1 MLQAIQEKEKQT
13 QEKVEKE
20 KAALVGKKKREKNW

>member
-1 MLQAIQEKEKQT
+1 MLQAIQAKEKKT

-20 KAALVGKKKREKNW
+20 KAAAAGRDREKNW